1 MAVSESLG
9 WYEALIEQWTAAGWF
24 DGDLLLVPSAVTF
37 LIIGILMG
45 SCLRRCVPVGNMGS
59 AGAVPA
65 ASKALSGPNLT
76 RSGKR
81 RTKKPRRKP
90 ADMEL
95 KMVMVVRKDLKLKAD
110 QVAVGCA
117 QAAIDAV
124 AVAALTATEDD
135 GAAAAVPAAKGRGR
149 AMWWQWLEWW
159 NEEGTAKVV
168 VRAED
173 LEEFK
178 DVVEACIA
186 AQLPYAALND
196 AIVAVGP
203 APVDDI
209 DDVCGHFKLF

>member
-1 MAVSESLG
+1 MTVSESLG
-9 WYEALIEQWTAAGWF
+9 WYDALIEQWTAAGWF
-24 DGDLLLVPSAVTF
+24 DGDLLLIPSAVIF

-45 SCLRRCVPVGNMGS
+45 SCLHRCVASV
-59 AGAVPA
+59 GAVPA
-65 ASKALSGPNLT
+65 ASNALLAPNLT

-81 RTKKPRRKP
+81 RTKRPRRKP

-110 QVAVGCA
+110 EVAVGCA

-135 GAAAAVPAAKGRGR
+135 GAAAAAPAAKGRGR

>member
-9 WYEALIEQWTAAGWF
+9 WYEALIEQSTAAGWF

-45 SCLRRCVPVGNMGS
+45 SCLHRCVAS
-59 AGAVPA
+59 AGAVPP
-65 ASKALSGPNLT
+65 ASKALSAPNLT

-135 GAAAAVPAAKGRGR
+135 GAAAAAPAAKGRGR

-173 LEEFK
+173 HEEFK